1 MTLFYPTPHLL
12 EKLKLRNVS
21 WGEIVDICEKPEVV
35 YGPDPQGRKVLQK
48 GELAVVLA
56 PGNAVVTVLLR
67 DAEKWTDQK
76 ARDRRVEICVF
87 CYHPKELHEYFLG
100 CVECPCKAPHGRGV
114 N

>member
-48 GELAVVLA
+48 GDLSVVLA
-56 PGNAVVTVLLR
+56 PGNAVITVLLR
-67 DAEKWTDQK
+67 DAEKWTDED
-76 ARDRRVEICVF
+76 ARSREKFDCGNCGHKNTFHDENGCLECDCMI
-87 CYHPKELHEYFLG
+87 PKG
-100 CVECPCKAPHGRGV
+100 AKP
-114 N
+114 